1 MCTNSTRLP
10 LPHTRT
16 CLLLLCLNTADS
28 HPCNCSTVNAAPTP
42 TRFHAPRPQISR
54 IRNPRTPTKALDCNP
69 KAARKDRRSL
79 SRRSHE
85 NMRRFLND
93 VGPWIQES
101 FAAGWPLRAPC
112 LSSFRLR
119 FAVLPRVMVLV
130 FVILS
135 DVFQSAH
142 SLVSCVLIF
151 LLYGFHKWECFIAHP
166 SVHLVIRI
174 ICAFAREAMQPR
186 DRGGGVVA
194 CGSQRCGEPRDRYLP
209 LLILSA
215 CDIFGNVEM

>member
-54 IRNPRTPTKALDCNP
+54 IRNPRTPTKTLDCNP

-85 NMRRFLND
+85 NMRRFPND
-93 VGPWIQES
+93 VGPGFRRILRRAGPCARLISRPFVFVSLSCLASWCS
-101 FAAGWPLRAPC
+101 F
-112 LSSFRLR
+112 SSFCLM
-119 FAVLPRVMVLV
+119 F
-130 FVILS
+130 S
-135 DVFQSAH
+135 
-142 SLVSCVLIF
+142 
-151 LLYGFHKWECFIAHP
+151 
-166 SVHLVIRI
+166 
-174 ICAFAREAMQPR
+174 
-186 DRGGGVVA
+186 
-194 CGSQRCGEPRDRYLP
+194 SQRT
-209 LLILSA
+209 
-215 CDIFGNVEM
+215 V